1 MILGLFLGSQTMVV
15 SEAGLLHKASKAEV
29 EINWKKQMQLSEGA
43 VSENVKDIVN
53 EFLGNYS
60 EAGGVK
66 IDKALSTFLT
76 SKGLDRNTQR
86 TVKNILLSGK
96 LVGDNNQ
103 IVKASTITLQ
113 AIPADDDDGD
123 DEKIVK
129 KKKKKN
135 KKAKK
140 QAKKDKKKLKKQ
152 NKNKGKKSKKFQEE
166 EIEEALDEE
175 NEELDGVPAPD
186 DEDDYEEEE

>member
-1 MILGLFLGSQTMVV
+1 MILGLFLGFQTMSV
-15 SEAGLLHKASKAEV
+15 SEAGLLHRASKAEV

-43 VSENVKDIVN
+43 VSENVKNIVN
-53 EFLGNYS
+53 EFLGDYS

-66 IDKALSTFLT
+66 IDKALSTFLQ
-76 SKGLDRNTQR
+76 SKKMGRAQR
-86 TVKNILLSGK
+86 KYITNILLDGK
-96 LVGDNNQ
+96 LIGENNQ
-103 IVKASTITLQ
+103 VVQASSVILQ
-113 AIPADDDDGD
+113 AMPADDDGD

-140 QAKKDKKKLKKQ
+140 TAKKNKKKLKKQ

-166 EIEEALDEE
+166 EVEEVLDEE
-175 NEELDGVPAPD
+175 NEELNGVPAPD